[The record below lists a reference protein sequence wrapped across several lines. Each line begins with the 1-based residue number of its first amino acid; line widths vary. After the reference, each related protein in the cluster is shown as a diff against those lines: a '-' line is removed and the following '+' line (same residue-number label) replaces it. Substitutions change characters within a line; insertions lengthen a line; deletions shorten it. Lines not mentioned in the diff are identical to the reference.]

1 MFLPV
6 FSSLREEELVLE
18 QSMFESLHRD
28 LTKDDFWMDSTIKA
42 LGSICQKIKG
52 DVRVIFPGSM
62 LISKTI
68 RVPHVE
74 EEKQR
79 KIVSFEL
86 SQKMPLPLSELV
98 WDRLFGYR

>member
-1 MFLPV
+1 
-6 FSSLREEELVLE
+6 
-18 QSMFESLHRD
+18 
-28 LTKDDFWMDSTIKA
+28 MDSTIKA

-68 RVPHVE
+68 RVPYVE

-79 KIVSFEL
+79 K
-86 SQKMPLPLSELV
+86 
-98 WDRLFGYR
+98 

>member
-1 MFLPV
+1 MAQKKEIVLNCGNSHVSASIFTLKG
-6 FSSLREEELVLE
+6 EELVLE
-18 QSMFESLHRD
+18 QSKFESLHRD

-52 DVRVIFPGSM
+52 DVRVIFPDM

-79 KIVSFEL
+79 K
-86 SQKMPLPLSELV
+86 
-98 WDRLFGYR
+98 